1 MNYIINPG
9 IFYLLGLAEAAG
21 NACAAFI
28 FVFFILWSGYSFIWI
43 LWKDE
48 FSDKDKETLHS
59 PGKILKKFKIPL
71 ILSIAFLVVVP
82 SKDTCYKMMV
92 ASQVTKENIGDAKET
107 IQDVA
112 DYIVDAVKEI
122 KKND

>member
-1 MNYIINPG
+1 MNYIIDPW
-9 IFYLLGLAEAAG
+9 IFYLLGIFEAIR
-21 NACAAFI
+21 NSCAVFLFI
-28 FVFFILWSGYSFIWI
+28 FFIAWLGYCMVWFIVR
-43 LWKDE
+43 DA
-48 FSDKDKETLHS
+48 FDDRETYQP
-59 PGKILKKFKIPL
+59 PGKILKKFKIPI

-92 ASQVTKENIGDAKET
+92 ASQVTKENIGDAKEQ

>member
-1 MNYIINPG
+1 MNYIINPW
-9 IFYLLGLAEAAG
+9 IFYLLGIFEAIG
-21 NACAAFI
+21 CACGVFLFI
-28 FVFFILWSGYSFIWI
+28 FFCAWFGYSFIWF
-43 LWKDE
+43 LWIEENCDR
-48 FSDKDKETLHS
+48 ETHQS